1 MKTWEDLRSKNYM
14 IKNIIIAVGITVLML
29 WIFSALMNSALATND
44 VSNAGATDNTQTTS
58 SGSNTA
64 ITGGYSS
71 SSSTTYQSGSTS
83 STSTTNTTNNSTANN
98 SYTGDSR
105 VVPSASAPS
114 ISAMSQDLCTVGISA
129 GGQTFSFGASLGM
142 TKRDLNCERLK
153 LAKSLHDMGMKVAA
167 IGIMCQDSMVFSAMS
182 MAGTYCPYNG
192 KIGLEAKAEWEKY
205 GKLRPD
211 YEEYVKT
218 LRITEQIDNEI
229 LGELD
234 AKDKYILDG
243 NGEPTNVINNHR

>member
-1 MKTWEDLRSKNYM
+1 MKT
-14 IKNIIIAVGITVLML
+14 NIIIIVTLTVGIL
-29 WIFSALMNSALATND
+29 WIFGSLMDSAMAD
-44 VSNAGATDNTQTTS
+44 VTS
-58 SGSNTA
+58 SGSTTNDQVNSTGSNTA
-64 ITGGYSS
+64 FTGGYSS
-71 SSSTTYQSGSTS
+71 TATTNYQDGSSSNTTTN
-83 STSTTNTTNNSTANN
+83 NTTNA
-98 SYTGDSR
+98 YQGDSR

-129 GGQTFSFGASLGM
+129 GGQSFSFGASVGM
-142 TKRDLNCERLK
+142 TKRDMNCERLK

-167 IGIMCQDSMVFSAMS
+167 IGIMCQDSRVFSAMS

-243 NGEPTNVINNHR
+243 NGEPTNVINNYR

>member
-1 MKTWEDLRSKNYM
+1 M
-14 IKNIIIAVGITVLML
+14 IKSISIAVVITSIVLWLLGSLMD
-29 WIFSALMNSALATND
+29 SAMAD
-44 VSNAGATDNTQTTS
+44 VSNTGSTTNDQVNS
-58 SGSNTA
+58 TGSNTA
-64 ITGGYSS
+64 ITGGYESTATTNYQDGSS
-71 SSSTTYQSGSTS
+71 SNTTTN
-83 STSTTNTTNNSTANN
+83 NTTNA
-98 SYTGDSR
+98 YQGDSR

-142 TKRDLNCERLK
+142 TKRDMNCERLK
-153 LAKSLHDMGMKVAA
+153 LSKALHDMGMKVAA
-167 IGIMCQDSMVFSAMS
+167 IAIMCQDSRVFSAMH
-182 MAGTYCPYNG
+182 MAGTYCPYNS
-192 KIGLEAKAEWEKY
+192 KIGLDAKAEWEKY

-218 LRITEQIDNEI
+218 LRITEQIDNKI

-243 NGEPTNVINNHR
+243 NGEPINILSN

>member
-1 MKTWEDLRSKNYM
+1 M
-14 IKNIIIAVGITVLML
+14 IKSIGIVVAITVCML
-29 WIFSALMNSALATND
+29 WAFSALMDSALADVTSNGATTND
-44 VSNAGATDNTQTTS
+44 QVNS

-71 SSSTTYQSGSTS
+71 TASTTYSTGSS
-83 STSTTNTTNNSTANN
+83 SNSTTTNTTNA
-98 SYTGDSR
+98 YQGDSR
-105 VVPSASAPS
+105 VVPSASAPA
-114 ISAMSQDLCTVGISA
+114 ISSMSQDLCTVGISA

-153 LAKSLHDMGMKVAA
+153 LAKALHDMGMKVASIA
-167 IGIMCQDSMVFSAMS
+167 LMCQDSRVFSAMAMS
-182 MAGTYCPYNG
+182 GTSCPYLG
-192 KIGLEAKAEWEKY
+192 SIGTEAQAKWEKY

-229 LGELD
+229 L
-234 AKDKYILDG
+234 KDMDDG
-243 NGEPTNVINNHR
+243 QVINYSNGTVKLGDQ

>member
-1 MKTWEDLRSKNYM
+1 MKSTL
-14 IKNIIIAVGITVLML
+14 IPAGICLIL
-29 WIFSALMNSALATND
+29 LLGFSWIMDSALADVTSNGATTND
-44 VSNAGATDNTQTTS
+44 QVNS

-71 SSSTTYQSGSTS
+71 TASTTYSTGSS
-83 STSTTNTTNNSTANN
+83 SNTNTTNTTNA
-98 SYTGDSR
+98 YAGDSR
-105 VVPSASAPS
+105 VVPSASAPA
-114 ISAMSQDLCTVGISA
+114 ISSMSQDLCTVGISA

-153 LAKSLHDMGMKVAA
+153 LAKALHDMNMKVAA
-167 IGIMCQDSMVFSAMS
+167 IAIMCQDSRVFSAMH
-182 MAGTYCPYNG
+182 MAGTYCPYNS
-192 KIGLEAKAEWEKY
+192 KIGSEAKTEWEKY

-229 LGELD
+229 LED
-234 AKDKYILDG
+234 IDDG
-243 NGEPTNVINNHR
+243 QVINYSGGTIKLGN

>member
-1 MKTWEDLRSKNYM
+1 MIRS
-14 IKNIIIAVGITVLML
+14 IGVAVVITVCML
-29 WIFSALMNSALATND
+29 WAFSALMDSAMADVTSSGSTTND
-44 VSNAGATDNTQTTS
+44 QVNS

-71 SSSTTYQSGSTS
+71 TSTTNFQDGSSSNTT
-83 STSTTNTTNNSTANN
+83 TTNTTNA
-98 SYTGDSR
+98 YQGDSR
-105 VVPSASAPS
+105 VVPSASAPA
-114 ISAMSQDLCTVGISA
+114 ISSMSQDLCTVGISA

-153 LAKSLHDMGMKVAA
+153 LAKALHDMGMKVDSIAL
-167 IGIMCQDSMVFSAMS
+167 MCQDSRVFSAMAMS
-182 MAGTYCPYNG
+182 GTSCPYLG
-192 KIGLEAKAEWEKY
+192 SIGTEAQAKWEKY

-229 LGELD
+229 LED
-234 AKDKYILDG
+234 IDDG
-243 NGEPTNVINNHR
+243 QVINYSGGTIKLGNK

>member
-1 MKTWEDLRSKNYM
+1 MRSVV
-14 IKNIIIAVGITVLML
+14 IIVILLAIVL
-29 WIFSALMNSALATND
+29 WSFSAMMDSAMADVTSSGSTTND
-44 VSNAGATDNTQTTS
+44 QVNST
-58 SGSNTA
+58 GSNTA

-71 SSSTTYQSGSTS
+71 TATTNYQDGSSSNTTTN
-83 STSTTNTTNNSTANN
+83 NTTNA
-98 SYTGDSR
+98 YQGDSR

-129 GGQTFSFGASLGM
+129 GGQSFSFGASVGM

-167 IGIMCQDSMVFSAMS
+167 IAIMCQDSRVFSAMH
-182 MAGTYCPYNG
+182 MAGTYCPYNS
-192 KIGLEAKAEWEKY
+192 KIGLDAKAEWEKY

-218 LRITEQIDNEI
+218 LRITEQIDNKI
-229 LGELD
+229 L
-234 AKDKYILDG
+234 KDM
-243 NGEPTNVINNHR
+243 NGEDQTINYSGGTVKLGSD

>member
-1 MKTWEDLRSKNYM
+1 MRS
-14 IKNIIIAVGITVLML
+14 IGIAVVITVCML
-29 WIFSALMNSALATND
+29 WAFSALMDSAMAD
-44 VSNAGATDNTQTTS
+44 VTSSGATDNDQVNS

-71 SSSTTYQSGSTS
+71 SASTTYSTGSS
-83 STSTTNTTNNSTANN
+83 SNTNTTNTTNA
-98 SYTGDSR
+98 YTGDSR
-105 VVPSASAPS
+105 VVPSASAPA
-114 ISAMSQDLCTVGISA
+114 ISSMSQDLCTVGISA

-153 LAKSLHDMGMKVAA
+153 LAKALHDMNMKVAA
-167 IGIMCQDSMVFSAMS
+167 IAIMCQDSRVFSAMH
-182 MAGTYCPYNG
+182 MAGTYCPYNS
-192 KIGLEAKAEWEKY
+192 KIGSEAKTEWEKY

-229 LGELD
+229 L
-234 AKDKYILDG
+234 KDMDDD
-243 NGEPTNVINNHR
+243 EVINYSGGTVRFGKNK

>member
-1 MKTWEDLRSKNYM
+1 MIRS
-14 IKNIIIAVGITVLML
+14 IAIAVVITVCML
-29 WIFSALMNSALATND
+29 WAFGALMDSAMADVTSSGSTTND
-44 VSNAGATDNTQTTS
+44 QVNS

-71 SSSTTYQSGSTS
+71 TATTNFQDGSSSNST
-83 STSTTNTTNNSTANN
+83 TTNTTNA
-98 SYTGDSR
+98 YQGDSR
-105 VVPSASAPS
+105 VVPSASAPA
-114 ISAMSQDLCTVGISA
+114 ISSMSQDLCTVGISA

-153 LAKSLHDMGMKVAA
+153 LAKALHDMGMKVASIA
-167 IGIMCQDSMVFSAMS
+167 LMCQDSRVFSAMAMS
-182 MAGTYCPYNG
+182 GTSCPYLG
-192 KIGLEAKAEWEKY
+192 SIGAEAQAKWEKY

-229 LGELD
+229 LED
-234 AKDKYILDG
+234 IDDG
-243 NGEPTNVINNHR
+243 QVINYSNGTVKLGNQ

>member
-1 MKTWEDLRSKNYM
+1 MIRS
-14 IKNIIIAVGITVLML
+14 ISIVVVITVIILWAFSTLMD
-29 WIFSALMNSALATND
+29 SALADVTSNGATTND
-44 VSNAGATDNTQTTS
+44 QVNS

-71 SSSTTYQSGSTS
+71 TATTNFQNGSSSNST
-83 STSTTNTTNNSTANN
+83 TTNTTNA
-98 SYTGDSR
+98 YQGDSR
-105 VVPSASAPS
+105 VVPSASAPA
-114 ISAMSQDLCTVGISA
+114 ISSMSQDLCTVGISA

-153 LAKSLHDMGMKVAA
+153 LAKALHDMNMKVAA
-167 IGIMCQDSMVFSAMS
+167 IAIMCQDSRVFSAMH
-182 MAGTYCPYNG
+182 MAGTYCPYNS
-192 KIGLEAKAEWEKY
+192 KIGSEAKTEWEKY

-229 LGELD
+229 LED
-234 AKDKYILDG
+234 IDDG
-243 NGEPTNVINNHR
+243 QVINYSGGIIKLGNE

>member
-1 MKTWEDLRSKNYM
+1 MK
-14 IKNIIIAVGITVLML
+14 
-29 WIFSALMNSALATND
+29 SALIPAGICLIMLLGFSWIMDSALADVTSNGATTND
-44 VSNAGATDNTQTTS
+44 QVNS

-71 SSSTTYQSGSTS
+71 TATTNFQNGSSSN
-83 STSTTNTTNNSTANN
+83 STTNNTTNA
-98 SYTGDSR
+98 YQGDSR
-105 VVPSASAPS
+105 VVPSASAPA
-114 ISAMSQDLCTVGISA
+114 ISSMSQDLCTVGISA

-153 LAKSLHDMGMKVAA
+153 LAKALHDMNMKVAA
-167 IGIMCQDSMVFSAMS
+167 IAIMCQDSRVFSAMH
-182 MAGTYCPYNG
+182 MAGTYCPYNS
-192 KIGLEAKAEWEKY
+192 KIGSEAKTEWEKY

-229 LGELD
+229 LED
-234 AKDKYILDG
+234 IDDG
-243 NGEPTNVINNHR
+243 QVINYSGGIIKLGNE

>member
-1 MKTWEDLRSKNYM
+1 M
-14 IKNIIIAVGITVLML
+14 IKNIGIVVAITVCML
-29 WIFSALMNSALATND
+29 WAFGALMDSALADVTSNGATTND
-44 VSNAGATDNTQTTS
+44 QVNS

-71 SSSTTYQSGSTS
+71 TASTTYSTGSS
-83 STSTTNTTNNSTANN
+83 SNSTTTNTTNA
-98 SYTGDSR
+98 YQGDSR
-105 VVPSASAPS
+105 VVPSASAPA
-114 ISAMSQDLCTVGISA
+114 ISSMSQDLCTVGISA

-153 LAKSLHDMGMKVAA
+153 LAKALHDMNMKVAA
-167 IGIMCQDSMVFSAMS
+167 IAIMCQDSRVFSAMH
-182 MAGTYCPYNG
+182 MAGTYCPYNS
-192 KIGLEAKAEWEKY
+192 KIGSEAKTEWEKY

-229 LGELD
+229 L
-234 AKDKYILDG
+234 KDMDDG
-243 NGEPTNVINNHR
+243 QVINYSNGTVKLGNQ

>member
-1 MKTWEDLRSKNYM
+1 M
-14 IKNIIIAVGITVLML
+14 IKNISIFVVITVIILWAFSTLMD
-29 WIFSALMNSALATND
+29 SALADVTSNGATTND
-44 VSNAGATDNTQTTS
+44 QVNS

-71 SSSTTYQSGSTS
+71 TATTNFQNGSSSN
-83 STSTTNTTNNSTANN
+83 STTNNTTNA
-98 SYTGDSR
+98 YQGDSR
-105 VVPSASAPS
+105 VVPSASAPA
-114 ISAMSQDLCTVGISA
+114 ISSMSQDLCTVGISA

-153 LAKSLHDMGMKVAA
+153 LAKALHDMNMKVAA
-167 IGIMCQDSMVFSAMS
+167 IAIMCQDSRVFSAMH
-182 MAGTYCPYNG
+182 MAGTYCPYNS
-192 KIGLEAKAEWEKY
+192 KIGSEAKTEWEKY

-229 LGELD
+229 LED
-234 AKDKYILDG
+234 IDDG
-243 NGEPTNVINNHR
+243 QVINYSGGIIKLGNE

>member
-1 MKTWEDLRSKNYM
+1 M
-14 IKNIIIAVGITVLML
+14 IKSIGIVVAITVCML
-29 WIFSALMNSALATND
+29 WAFSALMDSALADVTSNGATTND
-44 VSNAGATDNTQTTS
+44 QVNS

-71 SSSTTYQSGSTS
+71 TASTTYSTGSS
-83 STSTTNTTNNSTANN
+83 SNSTTTNTTNA
-98 SYTGDSR
+98 YQGDSR
-105 VVPSASAPS
+105 VVPSASAPA
-114 ISAMSQDLCTVGISA
+114 ISSMSQDLCTVGISA

-153 LAKSLHDMGMKVAA
+153 LAKALHDMNMKVAA
-167 IGIMCQDSMVFSAMS
+167 IAIMCQDSRVFSAMH
-182 MAGTYCPYNG
+182 MAGTYCPYNS
-192 KIGLEAKAEWEKY
+192 KIGSEAKTEWEKY

-229 LGELD
+229 LED
-234 AKDKYILDG
+234 IDDG
-243 NGEPTNVINNHR
+243 QVINYSNGTVKLGNQ

>member
-1 MKTWEDLRSKNYM
+1 MIRS
-14 IKNIIIAVGITVLML
+14 IAIAVVITVCML
-29 WIFSALMNSALATND
+29 WAFGALMDSAMADVTSSGSTTND
-44 VSNAGATDNTQTTS
+44 QVNS

-71 SSSTTYQSGSTS
+71 TSTTNFQDGSSSNTT
-83 STSTTNTTNNSTANN
+83 TTNTTNA
-98 SYTGDSR
+98 YQGDSR
-105 VVPSASAPS
+105 VVPSASAPA
-114 ISAMSQDLCTVGISA
+114 ISSMSQDLCTVGISA

-153 LAKSLHDMGMKVAA
+153 LAKALHDMGMKVASIA
-167 IGIMCQDSMVFSAMS
+167 LMCQDSRVFSAMAMS
-182 MAGTYCPYNG
+182 GTSCPYLG
-192 KIGLEAKAEWEKY
+192 SIGTEAQAKWEKY

-229 LGELD
+229 LED
-234 AKDKYILDG
+234 IDDG
-243 NGEPTNVINNHR
+243 QVINYSGGTIKLGNK

>member
-1 MKTWEDLRSKNYM
+1 MIRS
-14 IKNIIIAVGITVLML
+14 IAIAVVITVCML
-29 WIFSALMNSALATND
+29 WAFGALMDSAMADVTSSGSTTND
-44 VSNAGATDNTQTTS
+44 QVNS

-71 SSSTTYQSGSTS
+71 TSTTNFQDGSSSNTT
-83 STSTTNTTNNSTANN
+83 TTNTTNA
-98 SYTGDSR
+98 YQGDSR
-105 VVPSASAPS
+105 VVPSASAPA
-114 ISAMSQDLCTVGISA
+114 ISSMSQDLCTVGISA

-153 LAKSLHDMGMKVAA
+153 LAKALHDMGMKVAA
-167 IGIMCQDSMVFSAMS
+167 IAIMCQDSRVFSAMH
-182 MAGTYCPYNG
+182 MAGTYCPYNS
-192 KIGLEAKAEWEKY
+192 KIGSEAKTEWEKY

-229 LGELD
+229 LEDIDGSQIINYSGGSVKLG
-234 AKDKYILDG
+234 DK
-243 NGEPTNVINNHR
+243 

>member
-1 MKTWEDLRSKNYM
+1 MKKL
-14 IKNIIIAVGITVLML
+14 IIVLFASCLLLWAAGAVFDQAMADVTSNGAT
-29 WIFSALMNSALATND
+29 TND
-44 VSNAGATDNTQTTS
+44 QVNS

-71 SSSTTYQSGSTS
+71 TASTTYSTGSS
-83 STSTTNTTNNSTANN
+83 SNSTTTNTTNA
-98 SYTGDSR
+98 YQGDSR
-105 VVPSASAPS
+105 VVPSASAPA
-114 ISAMSQDLCTVGISA
+114 ISSMSQDLCTVGISA

-153 LAKSLHDMGMKVAA
+153 LAKALHDMGMKVASIA
-167 IGIMCQDSMVFSAMS
+167 LMCQDSRVFSAMAMS
-182 MAGTYCPYNG
+182 GTSCPYLG
-192 KIGLEAKAEWEKY
+192 SIGTEAQAKWEKY

-229 LGELD
+229 LED
-234 AKDKYILDG
+234 IDDG
-243 NGEPTNVINNHR
+243 QVINYSGGTIKLGNK

>member
-1 MKTWEDLRSKNYM
+1 MIRS
-14 IKNIIIAVGITVLML
+14 ISIVVVITVIILWAFSTLMD
-29 WIFSALMNSALATND
+29 SALADVTSSGSTTND
-44 VSNAGATDNTQTTS
+44 QVNS

-71 SSSTTYQSGSTS
+71 TASTTYSTGSS
-83 STSTTNTTNNSTANN
+83 SNTNTTNTTNA
-98 SYTGDSR
+98 YAGDSR
-105 VVPSASAPS
+105 VVPSASAPA
-114 ISAMSQDLCTVGISA
+114 ISSMSQDLCTVGISA

-153 LAKSLHDMGMKVAA
+153 LAKALHDMNMKVAA
-167 IGIMCQDSMVFSAMS
+167 IAIMCQDSRVFSAMH
-182 MAGTYCPYNG
+182 MAGTYCPYNS
-192 KIGLEAKAEWEKY
+192 KIGSEAKTEWEKY

-229 LGELD
+229 LED
-234 AKDKYILDG
+234 IDDG
-243 NGEPTNVINNHR
+243 QVINYSGGTIKLGN